1 MDMTSELELSSDQAL
16 RLLIVLTI
24 MREVPTEAPNG
35 IVETAAEIEGFVLD
49 GVTPSDD
56 DGEDGFGDGEFA
68 EAA

>member
-1 MDMTSELELSSDQAL
+1 MDMTSELDLTNDQAL

-49 GVTPSDD
+49 GVTADD